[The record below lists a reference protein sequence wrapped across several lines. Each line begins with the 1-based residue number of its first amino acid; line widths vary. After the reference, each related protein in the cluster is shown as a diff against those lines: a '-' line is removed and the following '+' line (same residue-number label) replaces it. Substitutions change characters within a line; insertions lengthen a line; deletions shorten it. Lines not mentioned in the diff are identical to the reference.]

1 MKNMFHKI
9 NEFRKDSRGGAF
21 LFFGFYFFFFLFL
34 VLFLRTRHSEMK
46 KNSSY
51 EYDKPNPILYSI
63 DSLSSDNYSFHY
75 TVLLDGV
82 KHEYIG
88 KKNQDELFDYQG
100 VSYYH
105 HGNDFYKKGNQ
116 WEKSI
121 SPYLFSDFYQIKTI
135 SILLNNSYVESS
147 TKYESGKV
155 NYYLLISSNTINQE
169 IHNVNTDY
177 SEVPNQLV
185 LSFDEKENLE
195 QIHYYLSS
203 YCTLN
208 KMCDSS
214 LEIIISFDDVGKI
227 EEIKNPMFN

>member
-1 MKNMFHKI
+1 MKNMFYKI

-34 VLFLRTRHSEMK
+34 VFFLRSRHSEME
-46 KNSSY
+46 KNFSY

-75 TVLLDGV
+75 IVLLDGV

-100 VSYYH
+100 GSYYH
-105 HGNDFYKKGNQ
+105 HENDFYKKNNQ
-116 WEKSI
+116 WEKSM

-135 SILLNNSYVESS
+135 SFLLKNSYVESNI
-147 TKYESGKV
+147 KYDSGKV

-195 QIHYYLSS
+195 QIHYYLNS

-208 KMCDSS
+208 KMCESS